1 MRKSVTTRRARALTV
16 VAAMATAL
24 VGMAPV
30 AAVAGD
36 GPGGGHHHKRGYV
49 CDKLVKHHHA
59 AVGIGHCKA
68 INAPRK
74 GVIRGT
80 FTIEARKGHHHHKHP
95 HKVVCKHKHGTSGY
109 ANTPKWVRGKD
120 CHRVW

>member
-1 MRKSVTTRRARALTV
+1 MRKSATTRRVRSLTV

-49 CDKLVKHHHA
+49 CDRLEQHGKA
-59 AVGIGHCKA
+59 AVGSGHCRA
-68 INAPRK
+68 INAPRH
-74 GVIRGT
+74 GHIRGH
-80 FTIEARKGHHHHKHP
+80 FTIENRKGHHHHK
-95 HKVVCKHKHGTSGY
+95 KVVCVNKHGSSGY
-109 ANTPKWVRGKD
+109 ANTPKWVRGTHCYKA
-120 CHRVW
+120 